1 MAWHEKILVTIISIN
16 QQTNVRCGIIKESS
30 SLLLLRFYLPA
41 LKLYSASSVLL
52 WCFLRKGKK
61 HNEIM
66 LHAYPSLNTSC
77 WKHDE
82 IMLHAYPSLN
92 TSCWMLMVI
101 SLPTNEICSMILY
114 SWKERKRTQSQNS
127 VLINSYEVM
136 IETWYARDAL
146 GSLKRQRHGRIDP
159 SWGFKSGSRKE
170 ST

>member
-1 MAWHEKILVTIISIN
+1 MAWHKKILVTIISSIN
-16 QQTNVRCGIIKESS
+16 QQKNVRCGIIKKSH

-61 HNEIM
+61 HDEIM

-77 WKHDE
+77 WKHAE

-101 SLPTNEICSMILY
+101 SLPTNEICRMILY
-114 SWKERKRTQSQNS
+114 SWKVRKRTQSQNS
-127 VLINSYEVM
+127 VLINSYDWDM
-136 IETWYARDAL
+136 IRRRCFRQSKTAKTWMFRPHDTQEML
-146 GSLKRQRHGRIDP
+146 
-159 SWGFKSGSRKE
+159 
-170 ST
+170 

>member
-1 MAWHEKILVTIISIN
+1 MAWNKKILVTIISIN
-16 QQTNVRCGIIKESS
+16 QQKNVRCGIIKESP

-52 WCFLRKGKK
+52 WCFLRKEKK
-61 HNEIM
+61 HDEIM

-77 WKHDE
+77 WKHNE

-127 VLINSYEVM
+127 VLINSYDWDMVRRRCFM
-136 IETWYARDAL
+136 
-146 GSLKRQRHGRIDP
+146 GSLKRQRHGQIDP
-159 SWGFKSGSRKE
+159 I
-170 ST
+170 